1 MEKPAI
7 TEAGV
12 LPKGIHAMTRNDVR
26 ALFGDHGHRAE
37 LWRKFDSFLD
47 RLSSTAAIPLS
58 IYLDGSFIT
67 TWGSCRDIDVIL
79 EARDFERGHI
89 ETLKML
95 VNPQVKREFLDDF
108 GVMLH
113 IYVPGLK
120 SRDLKWFQR
129 VKPEE
134 AWRFGNEISRLQ
146 KGIVRLSL

>member
-1 MEKPAI
+1 MAKPAI
-7 TEAGV
+7 TEGGV
-12 LPKGIHAMTRNDVR
+12 LPQGIHEMTRNDVR
-26 ALFGDHGHRAE
+26 ALFGDQGHRAE
-37 LWRKFDSFLD
+37 LWSKFDGFLL
-47 RLSSTAAIPLS
+47 RLTNTAAIPLS

-67 TWGSCRDIDVIL
+67 AWESCRDIDVIL

-95 VNPQVKREFLDDF
+95 VDSQVKREFLDDF

-134 AWRFGNEISRLQ
+134 AWRFGNEISRLK